1 MPKFTAALTARLA
14 AGLFALL
21 SIAPAAAQPADTV
34 LHSGKILVGDPGFS
48 VREAIAL
55 RDGKVLATGTSAA
68 MRRLAGPGTRLVD
81 LQGRTVVPGLVDSHM
96 HAIRAALSFATE
108 VNWIGAASLEEA
120 LGRVREAAKRAKPG
134 GWLIVAGGWT
144 EQQFR
149 EKRRPTQSAL
159 AEAALGLPAYVQWF
173 YAWAML
179 TQPALDAL
187 KIRSDADLPGG
198 LKLEVVDGKPTGEVT
213 GPAIAALFSRLPV
226 PTFAEQVEGTRQ
238 FFRELNRLGLTG
250 VIDPGGFNMSPE
262 AYQALFK
269 VWRDGR
275 LTMRVS
281 YSLFAQ
287 KGGRELEEFKELA
300 QMTPMGFGDGLLRF
314 NGIGERVTFGMYN
327 NDAPTDAQKEQF
339 YAAAKWAAERGMTLT
354 QHWSNDASVH
364 HLLDVLE
371 RVNREIPIAPLRWSI
386 AHLNDASDATL
397 ARMKSLGV
405 GWLVQNAMYF
415 EGERAAAERGPL
427 VRRMPPVMSAL
438 RAGVS
443 VGAGTDA
450 HRVMSYNPFV
460 ALRWL
465 LDGRTVGGAPTRWQ
479 EEIPSRQEA
488 LRLYTSGSAWF
499 DASEGRRGSLEP
511 GKLADLAVLSKD
523 YLAVPVAEISGIE
536 SLLTMVG
543 GRVVYAAGPYAKLEK

>member
-1 MPKFTAALTARLA
+1 MIRIIVSLL
-14 AGLFALL
+14 ALL
-21 SIAPAAAQPADTV
+21 AGAAFAQPADTILV
-34 LHSGKILVGDPGFS
+34 NGKVVIGDGMTRQALAVRGDRILAVGSSSEVKKFSGKS
-48 VREAIAL
+48 
-55 RDGKVLATGTSAA
+55 
-68 MRRLAGPGTRLVD
+68 TRVID
-81 LQGRTVVPGLVDSHM
+81 LQGRTVIPGLVDSHM

-120 LGRVREAAKRAKPG
+120 LQRIRDAAKRARPG

-144 EQQFR
+144 ERQFK
-149 EKRRPTQSAL
+149 EKRRPTQAEL
-159 AEAALGLPAYVQWF
+159 AAAAPDNPVYVQWF

-187 KIRSDADLPGG
+187 KIRTDADLPGG
-198 LKLEVVDGKPTGEVT
+198 LKLELIEGKPSGAVT
-213 GPAIAALFSRLPV
+213 GPAIAALFSRLPA
-226 PTFAEQVEGTRQ
+226 PDFAEQVDGTRK

-262 AYQALFK
+262 AYQALFRT
-269 VWRDGR
+269 WRDGQ

-287 KGGRELEEFKELA
+287 KAGKELEEFKELT
-300 QMTPMGFGDGLLRF
+300 QMTPMGFGDNLLRF

-327 NDAPTDAQKEQF
+327 NEAPSEEQKNQF
-339 YAAAKWAAERGMTLT
+339 YAAAKWAAERGLTLT

-364 HLLDVLE
+364 HLLEVFE

-386 AHLNDASDATL
+386 AHLNDASDANL

-405 GWLVQNAMYF
+405 GWALQNAMYF
-415 EGERAAAERGPL
+415 EGERFIAERGAPAAS
-427 VRRMPPVMSAL
+427 RAPPVMSAL
-438 RAGVS
+438 RIGVHT
-443 VGAGTDA
+443 GAGTDA

-460 ALRWL
+460 ALQWL
-465 LDGRTVGGAPTRWQ
+465 LDSRTVAGTRLRIQ

-499 DASEGRRGSLEP
+499 DHSEKNRGSLEV

-523 YLAVPVAEISGIE
+523 YLAVPVTEIGAIE
-536 SLLTMVG
+536 SLLTMLG
-543 GRVVYAAGPYAKLEK
+543 GRIVYAAGHYEKLEK

>member
-1 MPKFTAALTARLA
+1 MIRIMVSLL
-14 AGLFALL
+14 ALL
-21 SIAPAAAQPADTV
+21 AGAAFAQPADTILV
-34 LHSGKILVGDPGFS
+34 NGKVVIGDGMTRQALAVRGDRILAVGSSSEVKKFSGKS
-48 VREAIAL
+48 
-55 RDGKVLATGTSAA
+55 
-68 MRRLAGPGTRLVD
+68 TRVID
-81 LQGRTVVPGLVDSHM
+81 LQGRTVIPGLVDSHM

-120 LGRVREAAKRAKPG
+120 LGRIREAAKRAKPG

-144 EQQFR
+144 EQQFK
-149 EKRRPTQSAL
+149 EKRRPTQAEL
-159 AEAALGLPAYVQWF
+159 AAAAPDNPVYVQWF

-179 TQPALDAL
+179 TQPALDIL
-187 KIRSDADLPGG
+187 KIRTDADLPGG
-198 LKLEVVDGKPTGEVT
+198 LTLDPSGAVT
-213 GPAIAALFSRLPV
+213 GPAIAALFSRLPA
-226 PTFAEQVEGTRQ
+226 PGFTEQVDGTRK

-269 VWRDGR
+269 TWRDGQ

-281 YSLFAQ
+281 YSLFSQ
-287 KGGRELEEFKELA
+287 KAGKELEEFKELA
-300 QMTPMGFGDGLLRF
+300 QMTPMGFGDNLLRF

-327 NDAPTDAQKEQF
+327 NDAPNEEQKNQF
-339 YAAAKWAAERGMTLT
+339 YAAAKWAAERGLTLT

-364 HLLDVLE
+364 HLLDVFE
-371 RVNREIPIAPLRWSI
+371 RVNREVPIAPLRWSI
-386 AHLNDASDATL
+386 AHLNDASDASL

-405 GWLVQNAMYF
+405 GWALQNAMYF
-415 EGERAAAERGPL
+415 EGERFIAERGAPAAS
-427 VRRMPPVMSAL
+427 RAPPVMSAL
-438 RAGVS
+438 RIGVQ

-460 ALRWL
+460 ALQWL
-465 LDGRTVGGAPTRWQ
+465 LDSRTVGGTRLRVR

-499 DASEGRRGSLEP
+499 DHSEHRRGSLEP

-523 YLAVPVAEISGIE
+523 YLKVPVSEIGGIE
-536 SLLTMVG
+536 SLLTMLG
-543 GRVVYAAGPYAKLEK
+543 GRIVYAARPYEKLER

>member
-1 MPKFTAALTARLA
+1 MPEFASLVARPLAAALI
-14 AGLFALL
+14 ALL
-21 SIAPAAAQPADTV
+21 ASAAAAQPADSV
-34 LHSGKILVGDPGFS
+34 LFNGKILVGDPGFS
-48 VREAIAL
+48 VREAIAI

-68 MRRLAGPGTRLVD
+68 MRRLAGAGTRQVD
-81 LQGRTVVPGLVDSHM
+81 LQGRTVIPGLIDSHM

-108 VNWIGAASLEEA
+108 VNWIGASSLEEA
-120 LGRVREAAKRAKPG
+120 LGRVREAARRAKPG

-144 EQQFR
+144 ENQFR
-149 EKRRPTQSAL
+149 EKRRPTQAEL
-159 AEAALGLPAYVQWF
+159 EAAADGHPAYVQWF

-179 TQPALDAL
+179 TRPAMEAL

-198 LKLEVVDGKPTGEVT
+198 LKLETADGKPTGAVT

-226 PTFAEQVEGTRQ
+226 PTFAEQVDGTRQ

-262 AYQALFK
+262 AYEALFK

-327 NDAPTDAQKEQF
+327 NDTPTEAQKEQY
-339 YAAAKWAAERGMTLT
+339 YAAAKWAAERGMALT

-364 HLLDVLE
+364 HLLEVFE
-371 RVNREIPIAPLRWSI
+371 RVSREIPIAPLRWSI
-386 AHLNDASDATL
+386 AHLNDASDANL
-397 ARMKSLGV
+397 ARIRSLGV
-405 GWLVQNAMYF
+405 GWLVQDAMYF
-415 EGERAAAERGPL
+415 EGERMAAERGERI
-427 VRRMPPVMSAL
+427 RRMPPVMSAL
-438 RAGVS
+438 RAGVT

-465 LDGRTVGGAPTRWQ
+465 LDGRTAAGAPTRWQ
-479 EEIPSRQEA
+479 EELLSRQEA
-488 LRLYTSGSAWF
+488 LRLYTAGSAWF
-499 DASEGRRGSLEP
+499 DSSEGRRGSLEP
-511 GKLADLAVLSKD
+511 GKLADLAVLTKD

-543 GRVVYAAGPYAKLEK
+543 GRVVYAAGPYQALEK